1 MIFYFSGTGNTRWAA
16 EEISRATGERLLD
29 MAAEINGECRYQP
42 AAGECIGFCFP
53 VHGWRP
59 PLLVR
64 SFINK
69 ICMEI
74 PANEQPYCWA
84 LCTAGDDIG
93 QSMEYL
99 NRDLA
104 TLNLRA
110 ESVFSLIMPESYV
123 GLPFMDVDKP
133 EKERAKK
140 ETARKQLEE
149 IKQIILRQERGV
161 TMTYKGHWPRT
172 NSKVLGAAFVK
183 WLITDKPFQVK
194 KDDCLQCGTCTQVCP
209 VGNISGGHQQ
219 LPQWKHNG
227 QCLTCFACYHHCPV
241 HAIEFGN
248 RTKHKGQYYF
258 KKDNSTN

>member
-1 MIFYFSGTGNTRWAA
+1 
-16 EEISRATGERLLD
+16 
-29 MAAEINGECRYQP
+29 
-42 AAGECIGFCFP
+42 
-53 VHGWRP
+53 
-59 PLLVR
+59 
-64 SFINK
+64 
-69 ICMEI
+69 
-74 PANEQPYCWA
+74 
-84 LCTAGDDIG
+84 
-93 QSMEYL
+93 MEYR

-104 TLNLRA
+104 PLNLRA

-133 EKERAKK
+133 DKERAKK

-149 IKQIILRQERGV
+149 IKQFILRRERGV
-161 TMTYKGHWPRT
+161 TMTYKGHWPRI

-183 WLITDKPFQVK
+183 WLITDKPFRVK
-194 KDDCLQCGTCTQVCP
+194 AEDCLQCGTCAQVCP
-209 VGNISGGHQQ
+209 VDNIAGGHQQ

-248 RTKHKGQYYF
+248 RTKHKGQYYL